1 MPDADPPPPLPLLA
15 QLPKRRRGPKK
26 LPAADLRGRCVSVRL
41 NARELAELDAARAL
55 VQMQRGEYLR
65 HAAMGVLPP
74 TIPEVNRAAWADL
87 ARVCGNLNQ
96 YQHLI
101 NSGEAAGHDPLVID
115 QLTQQVQLLRLSL
128 LGVDPKKEAH
138 DESAS

>member
-1 MPDADPPPPLPLLA
+1 MPDADPLPPLAL
-15 QLPKRRRGPKK
+15 LPKRKRGPKK

-41 NARELAELDAARAL
+41 NGRELFELDAARAL

-65 HAAMGVLPP
+65 SAAIGVLPP
-74 TIPEVNRAAWADL
+74 TIPEINRQAWADL

-101 NSGEAAGHDPLVID
+101 NAGEAAGHDPMVID
-115 QLTQQVQLLRLSL
+115 QLTHQVQKLRAEL
-128 LGVDPKKEAH
+128 LGIREKEAQ
-138 DESAS
+138 DESEN